1 MSALFE
7 GLENDYE
14 QTESSL
20 EKDTLEQVE
29 ELEKLKEQYMTEELD
44 RLLAIG
50 DKNLIDNAIDTTEN
64 TDKLLNWREQLLEAG
79 TENDPNV
86 KKLVLR

>member
-7 GLENDYE
+7 RLENDYE

-29 ELEKLKEQYMTEELD
+29 ELEKLKEQYMTEELE

-50 DKNLIDNAIDTTEN
+50 DKDLIDNAIDTTEN
-64 TDKLLNWREQLLEAG
+64 TEKLLNWREQLLEAG
-79 TENDPNV
+79 TENDSDV

>member
-1 MSALFE
+1 MSVLFE
-7 GLENDYE
+7 GIENDYE

-29 ELEKLKEQYMTEELD
+29 ELKKLKEQYMTEELE

-50 DKNLIDNAIDTTEN
+50 DKDLIDNAIDTTEN
-64 TDKLLNWREQLLEAG
+64 TEKLLNWREQLLE
-79 TENDPNV
+79 TDTNV
-86 KKLVLR
+86 KELVLR